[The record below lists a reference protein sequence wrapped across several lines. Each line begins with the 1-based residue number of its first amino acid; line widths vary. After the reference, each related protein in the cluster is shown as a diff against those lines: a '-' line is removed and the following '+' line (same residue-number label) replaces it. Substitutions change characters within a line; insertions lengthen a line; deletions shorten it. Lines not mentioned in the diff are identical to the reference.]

1 MPMID
6 RPSGFPIGGACRG
19 CDRVVFGGAAWLI
32 SIRPPHDF
40 GGDAHAAKNR
50 AGKLGKEADCFQL
63 ERSPGG
69 TCTHL
74 KAPQRRTHLNCPGF
88 AGGIVV

>member
-1 MPMID
+1 LTD
-6 RPSGFPIGGACRG
+6 HLVFPSAAH
-19 CDRVVFGGAAWLI
+19 VVVAIVLFFGGVAWLI
-32 SIRPPHDF
+32 SIRPSHDF
-40 GGDAHAAKNR
+40 GGDAHVAKNR

-74 KAPQRRTHLNCPGF
+74 KAPQRRTHPTR
-88 AGGIVV
+88 AQVRV

>member
-1 MPMID
+1 
-6 RPSGFPIGGACRG
+6 
-19 CDRVVFGGAAWLI
+19 V
-32 SIRPPHDF
+32 
-40 GGDAHAAKNR
+40 AKNR